1 MIKRKSFK
9 ISFRKETMPSDEE
22 DLIYD
27 DDDGWKFEDE
37 EEEEMIKVSFY
48 KCTLKINYELWF
60 LETDIL

>member
-1 MIKRKSFK
+1 
-9 ISFRKETMPSDEE
+9 MPSDEE

-37 EEEEMIKVSFY
+37 EEEETIKVSFY